1 MAESTSVPIFDVNRS
16 ANSSS
21 STDSS
26 GSNSI
31 NMSRSRSS
39 DNLYSSEYTG
49 PVKVDSSKSKVTNK
63 NHYFNLE
70 EDPANHYTFYP
81 IRNRKY
87 YEHYKNQLAT
97 FWTIEEVDLAKDREH
112 YNNKLSPNEREFVKN
127 ILAFF
132 AASDGIVAENLD
144 LNFTQEITYKEISQ
158 CLRFQG
164 MMEDI
169 HGEMYSLMVD
179 NLITDTAERNDVL
192 NAINTI
198 PCVAEKANWAQK
210 WTQADNADIQH
221 RLTAWGC
228 VEGIQFSGSFCA
240 IAWLNKRNLMPG
252 LGMANEF
259 IRRDEC
265 GHTQTSVMLYND
277 LHDERR
283 LSNNL
288 ISSIVEE
295 AYEIEKKFII
305 DSIPCAMLGMNNKL
319 MTQYIGYCSDQLL
332 VQLGYP
338 KQYHVSNPF
347 DFMILQSVE
356 TLTNFFE
363 GRVSEYNKANVG
375 STADERVLTFDAD
388 DDDF

>member
-1 MAESTSVPIFDVNRS
+1 MDSPSPVKLYDVNS
-16 ANSSS
+16 NQVTNDKSCNNNS
-21 STDSS
+21 
-26 GSNSI
+26 G
-31 NMSRSRSS
+31 
-39 DNLYSSEYTG
+39 
-49 PVKVDSSKSKVTNK
+49 NK

-70 EDPANHYTFYP
+70 EDPENHYTFYP

-87 YEHYKNQLAT
+87 YDHYKNQLAT
-97 FWTIEEVDLAKDREH
+97 FWTIEEVDLARDRSD
-112 YNNKLSPNEREFVKN
+112 YDNKLTNDERAFIKN

-179 NLITDTAERNDVL
+179 NLITDTEERNNVL

-198 PCVAEKANWAQK
+198 PCVAEKSNWAKK
-210 WTQADNADIQH
+210 WTKAENADIQQ
-221 RLTAWGC
+221 RLVAWGG
-228 VEGIQFSGSFCA
+228 VEGIQFSGSFCS

-252 LGMANEF
+252 LGLANEF
-259 IRRDEC
+259 IRRDEY

-277 LHDERR
+277 LKDERR
-283 LSNNL
+283 LSTNL
-288 ISSIVEE
+288 TSHILEE
-295 AYEIEKKFII
+295 AYDIECKFITE
-305 DSIPCAMLGMNNKL
+305 SIPCSMLGMNNKL
-319 MTQYIGYCSDQLL
+319 MSQYVGYCTDQLIL
-332 VQLGYP
+332 QLGYP
-338 KQYHVSNPF
+338 KLYHQTNPF

-375 STADERVLTFDAD
+375 TTEAQRTLTFDED